1 MVRTPPNP
9 NRHTAF
15 TSRLFEGQD
24 LSKQVQC
31 WNKKAESDCR
41 LTLMTKLIS
50 MNLGFNELMIFNETL
65 RLQIRSETLKRRIAE
80 GKNPESKVVQE
91 AMAFKLRDEQFTNK
105 EAEKLV
111 NGQRMMIKKEFGDN
125 SRKTRRILKMLN
137 TEAQKTREERREK
150 YRMKIMTI
158 KKNNMID
165 EELKT
170 NKVPPELTEYA
181 HAKVFSKVSYDEI
194 EGPEIEIMTVGDVE
208 MSKEEIMVL
217 RKHPKFA
224 LLENLKLE
232 DLELHFELSF
242 GKYRYQIQKEL
253 RDKKNEQ
260 EKTGIGDEV
269 EEKTAEE
276 MEKQETDEAE
286 TRRVFNPMDKSYDA
300 RKLRLT
306 DLEINTR
313 VTLPKGLP
321 SNHEAWIEV
330 RREKYAQ
337 VCTEYIGKNCSNK
350 GEQEQNLTK
359 DELKGLI
366 KLKKR
371 IKEGDVLVM
380 CTDKSNKFAITD
392 RETYKAMGAV
402 HTARD
407 RKIGRREMIEREKVL
422 NSHASMWNKML
433 NQGEDHQHGDRIHD
447 SLVTHDQALAVMTLL
462 LKDHKAGN
470 KTRQVVTGNS
480 SNSVGLSITVS
491 MFLEAVASSIEEPY
505 EVNSSEEMM
514 AVIEEVNDKWRERD
528 DSACATDNILVS
540 QGVDNEGMCKP
551 VQTHGGMS
559 QDDQKCDEPSQHE
572 NLLGE
577 KRREE
582 CVLIVSQCL
591 DTDGGESGR
600 MCAHGG
606 THETQSMGEMHSP
619 VQTQGRMS
627 QDDQMGDEPS
637 QHDHDEPVPIVSQCL
652 DTDGGECETQSM
664 GEMYSPV
671 QTHGRMSQDDQ
682 RCDEPSQHDHDE
694 PVLRVSQ
701 CLDTDGGEC
710 RRMSAHG
717 GTHETQIMGEMYSPV
732 QTQGRMG
739 QDDLR
744 CDEPSQH
751 DNDEQRWEE
760 CALPV
765 SQCSDKDGGEC
776 WRMTVHG
783 GTHETQSMGG

>member
-1 MVRTPPNP
+1 MSDLALILLMQGGGCL
-9 NRHTAF
+9 H
-15 TSRLFEGQD
+15 
-24 LSKQVQC
+24 LSKTC
-31 WNKKAESDCR
+31 LYNT
-41 LTLMTKLIS
+41 LTRPYHCPGDDLTAL
-50 MNLGFNELMIFNETL
+50 
-65 RLQIRSETLKRRIAE
+65 LQ
-80 GKNPESKVVQE
+80 
-91 AMAFKLRDEQFTNK
+91 
-105 EAEKLV
+105 
-111 NGQRMMIKKEFGDN
+111 
-125 SRKTRRILKMLN
+125 
-137 TEAQKTREERREK
+137 
-150 YRMKIMTI
+150 KIMTI

-300 RKLRLT
+300 RKLRVT

-350 GEQEQNLTK
+350 GEQKQNLTK

-540 QGVDNEGMCKP
+540 QGVDNEEMCKP

-559 QDDQKCDEPSQHE
+559 QDDQKCDEPSQHD

-591 DTDGGESGR
+591 DTDGGRVGA
-600 MCAHGG
+600 CA
-606 THETQSMGEMHSP
+606 
-619 VQTQGRMS
+619 
-627 QDDQMGDEPS
+627 
-637 QHDHDEPVPIVSQCL
+637 
-652 DTDGGECETQSM
+652 
-664 GEMYSPV
+664 
-671 QTHGRMSQDDQ
+671 
-682 RCDEPSQHDHDE
+682 
-694 PVLRVSQ
+694 
-701 CLDTDGGEC
+701 
-710 RRMSAHG
+710 
-717 GTHETQIMGEMYSPV
+717 
-732 QTQGRMG
+732 RMG
-739 QDDLR
+739 GHMRLR
-744 CDEPSQH
+744 AWGRCIAQSRH
-751 DNDEQRWEE
+751 R
-760 CALPV
+760 
-765 SQCSDKDGGEC
+765 GG
-776 WRMTVHG
+776 
-783 GTHETQSMGG
+783 